1 MVGAKNAPQGGQKVS
16 GVGGNGFLG
25 PPEPYPDVKNPIR
38 AFFDRTRPH
47 PPAGLGYDWIGLDR
61 VG

>member
-25 PPEPYPDVKNPIR
+25 PPEPYPDVKNPNL
-38 AFFDRTRPH
+38 AFLTAPAPH
-47 PPAGLGYDWIGLDR
+47 PPADLGYVWDR
-61 VG
+61 FW